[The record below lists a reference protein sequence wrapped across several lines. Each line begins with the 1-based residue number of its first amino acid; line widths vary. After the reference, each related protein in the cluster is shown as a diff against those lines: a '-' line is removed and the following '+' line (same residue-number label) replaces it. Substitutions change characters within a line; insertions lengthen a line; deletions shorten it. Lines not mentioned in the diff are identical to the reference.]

1 MKIKVFPS
9 GPLSTNAYV
18 VSVATKEAMII
29 DPALGS
35 EPYLSQYLREEGLK
49 PIKILIT
56 HSHWDHI
63 GDAAKLKKIYHI
75 PIYIHPEDEPNLKE
89 PGSDGLPLLTEIE
102 AVQTDELLFEGQKIE
117 LGELSF
123 RVIHTPGHSP
133 GGVCFYEENENVLF
147 SGDTLFKNS
156 IGNVSFPTS
165 NSEKMWESLKKL
177 SLLPSNTRVYP
188 GHGKSTTIGQEEWLS
203 KAKEFFGF

>member
-1 MKIKVFPS
+1 MKIKVIPS

-18 VSVATKEAMII
+18 VSANTKEAIII

-35 EPYLSQYLREEGLK
+35 EPYISQYLKEEGLK
-49 PIKILIT
+49 PTKILIT

-63 GDAAKLKKIYHI
+63 GDAAKVKEIYHI
-75 PIYIHPEDEPNLKE
+75 PIYVHPEDEPNLKE
-89 PGSDGLPLLTEIE
+89 PGIDRLPLFTQIKPVN
-102 AVQTDELLFEGQKIE
+102 ADEQLFEEEKIE

-133 GGVCFYEENENVLF
+133 GGVCFYEENENILF
-147 SGDTLFKNS
+147 SGDTLFKGTMGS
-156 IGNVSFPTS
+156 LALPTS
-165 NSEKMWESLKKL
+165 NPDKMKESLKKL
-177 SLLPSNTRVYP
+177 SLLPPTTRVYP

-203 KAKEFFGF
+203 KEDIWEF